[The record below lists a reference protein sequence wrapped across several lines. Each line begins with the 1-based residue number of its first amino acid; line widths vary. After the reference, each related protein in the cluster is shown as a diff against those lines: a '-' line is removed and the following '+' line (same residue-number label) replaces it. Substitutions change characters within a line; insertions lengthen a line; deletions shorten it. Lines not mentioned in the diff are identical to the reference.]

1 MDESD
6 QNRVAE
12 TLNEICREANHAG
25 LEDFILIGGNAV
37 IAHGV
42 PRFTRDVDF
51 AIPERE
57 TMPWR
62 QFLESRGFS
71 FIHQTHAFAQFEDN
85 DKSKPRV
92 DLMIVDE
99 ATWDQLAAGASELDL
114 KGGAKTRLALAEHII
129 AMKLRAF
136 LSPHRRPDAL
146 DWRDIVEL
154 VLVKNFDL
162 VNDREFRDLVLQF
175 GNESL
180 LEKLIDDIAFRNQAE
195 NQEPNHEG

>member
-51 AIPERE
+51 VIPERE

-71 FIHQTHAFAQFEDN
+71 LGTN
-85 DKSKPRV
+85 PCWKS
-92 DLMIVDE
+92 
-99 ATWDQLAAGASELDL
+99 
-114 KGGAKTRLALAEHII
+114 
-129 AMKLRAF
+129 
-136 LSPHRRPDAL
+136 
-146 DWRDIVEL
+146 
-154 VLVKNFDL
+154 
-162 VNDREFRDLVLQF
+162 
-175 GNESL
+175 
-180 LEKLIDDIAFRNQAE
+180 
-195 NQEPNHEG
+195 